1 MQRQEGGE
9 DLGLVRLVGLVDNMV
24 LWGRLHKLCLMD
36 VLNLMNVMRM
46 VAMWRRMVW
55 WVNLMDLMDLVL
67 TGIT

>member
-1 MQRQEGGE
+1 M
-9 DLGLVRLVGLVDNMV
+9 VGLVDNMV